1 MAPVTPPSP
10 LPPDENVNPILLAVS
25 GVLVFFVIVT
35 TALRIYVR
43 FSLRSLGWD
52 DYLMGVVASLGIV
65 RYGVQCAQ
73 GASGNGRHRWYI
85 STEDYVNN
93 NMLGWF
99 AQILLFASICI
110 LKCSIMLLLLRIK
123 NSSRL
128 KYFLWAIMAG
138 LVITNFGVIVI
149 LLAECDPVDA
159 YWTGVGKCWDAK
171 VRIYSIYLTISYSVM
186 TDLLCSLL
194 PLVVVWQ
201 VRIPLSTKIS
211 VAGLMSLGL
220 IATGFGIAR
229 AASLG
234 LVTSDLSY
242 VYAVTAIWSNAE
254 LYLGII
260 AGNLALSRSIYFH
273 FFGDKPEP
281 TGYANSYAL
290 SHPSRSAYNNSRL
303 HGDHATATDTYIRSE
318 RRPSVSKSDHS
329 DIPLEPGI
337 QKRTEFWISEEDADS
352 DSADATA
359 KKKQSPIRNGT
370 VPN

>member
-10 LPPDENVNPILLAVS
+10 LPPDENVNPVLLGIS
-25 GVLVFFVIVT
+25 GVLIFFVIFT
-35 TALRIYVR
+35 TSVRLYVR
-43 FSLRSLGWD
+43 FSLRHTGWD

-85 STEDYVNN
+85 SNDDYVHN

-99 AQILLFASICI
+99 AQILLFSSICL

-128 KYFLWAIMAG
+128 KYFLWTVMSG
-138 LVITNFGVIVI
+138 LIVTNVGVIVI
-149 LLAECDPVDA
+149 LLAECDPVEA
-159 YWTGVGKCWDAK
+159 YWTGVGTCWDPK
-171 VRIYSIYLTISYSVM
+171 IRIYSIYLTISYSVL
-186 TDLLCSLL
+186 TDLLCSFL

-201 VRIPLSTKIS
+201 VRIKLSTKLS
-211 VAGLMSLGL
+211 VGGLMSLGL

-229 AASLG
+229 ASSLG
-234 LVTSDLSY
+234 LKTSDLSY
-242 VYAVTAIWSNAE
+242 VYAVTAIWSNLE

-260 AGNLALSRSIYFH
+260 AGNLALSRSLWFY
-273 FFGDKPEP
+273 FFGEKPAP
-281 TGYANSYAL
+281 TYPSAYGNS
-290 SHPSRSAYNNSRL
+290 SHPSRSAYHNNGSRL
-303 HGDHATATDTYIRSE
+303 HGDNADAMDTYIRSE

-337 QKRTEFWISEEDADS
+337 QKRTEIWISEEDGDS
-352 DSADATA
+352 DVPESAA
-359 KKKQSPIRNGT
+359 KKASQQT
-370 VPN
+370 QL

>member
-1 MAPVTPPSP
+1 MAAVTPPNP
-10 LPPDENVNPILLAVS
+10 LPPDENVNPVLLGIS
-25 GVLVFFVIVT
+25 GVLIFFVIFT
-35 TALRIYVR
+35 TSIRLYVR
-43 FSLRSLGWD
+43 FSLRHLGWD
-52 DYLMGVVASLGIV
+52 DYLMAVVASLGIV

-85 STEDYVNN
+85 STEDYVHN

-99 AQILLFASICI
+99 AQILLFSSICL

-128 KYFLWAIMAG
+128 KFFLWAVMAG
-138 LVITNFGVIVI
+138 LIITNFGVIII

-171 VRIYSIYLTISYSVM
+171 IRIYSIYLTISYSVL
-186 TDLLCSLL
+186 TDLLCSFL

-201 VRIPLSTKIS
+201 VRIPLSTKLS
-211 VAGLMSLGL
+211 VGGLMSLGL

-234 LVTSDLSY
+234 LKTSDLSY
-242 VYAVTAIWSNAE
+242 VYAVTAIWSNLE

-260 AGNLALSRSIYFH
+260 AGNLALSRSLWFY
-273 FFGDKPEP
+273 FFGEKQVP
-281 TGYANSYAL
+281 TYPSAYGQS
-290 SHPSRSAYNNSRL
+290 SHRSRSAYNNSRL
-303 HGDHATATDTYIRSE
+303 HGDNADAMDTYIRSE

-337 QKRTEFWISEEDADS
+337 QKRTEIWISEEDAES
-352 DSADATA
+352 DSPGSATR
-359 KKKQSPIRNGT
+359 KPSKQSPL
-370 VPN
+370 

>member
-10 LPPDENVNPILLAVS
+10 LPPDESVNPVLLAIS
-25 GVLVFFVIVT
+25 GVLVFLVVAT
-35 TALRIYVR
+35 TSLRLYVR
-43 FSLRSLGWD
+43 FSLRHVGWD
-52 DYLMGVVASLGIV
+52 DYLMAVTASLGIV

-99 AQILLFASICI
+99 GQILLFASICL

-123 NSSRL
+123 DSSRL
-128 KYFLWAIMAG
+128 KYFLWAVMSG

-149 LLAECDPVDA
+149 LLAECDPVEA

-171 VRIYSIYLTISYSVM
+171 VRIYAIYLTISYSVL
-186 TDLLCSLL
+186 TDLLCSFL

-201 VRIPLSTKIS
+201 VRIPLSTKLS

-242 VYAVTAIWSNAE
+242 VYAVTAIWSNLE
-254 LYLGII
+254 LYIGIT
-260 AGNLALSRSIYFH
+260 AANLSLSRSIWFF
-273 FFGDKPEP
+273 FFGEKTPP
-281 TGYANSYAL
+281 TQPSAYANSNVN
-290 SHPSRSAYNNSRL
+290 SQSRSAYLNSRL
-303 HGDHATATDTYIRSE
+303 RGDNTGPSDAYIRSE

-337 QKRTEFWISEEDADS
+337 QKRTEFWISEEDGDS
-352 DSADATA
+352 DASVRRAT
-359 KKKQSPIRNGT
+359 KQHSPSG
-370 VPN
+370 V